1 MLTDIECRQA
11 VCPEG
16 RKFVRLGDAGSM
28 YLQVDANGSKRW
40 FYKYTFL
47 GKEKLMALGGYP
59 KVGLNAARR
68 LRDEAKLLKAKGI
81 DPMEQRKIDK
91 LKAMNPTGETFKA
104 VALEWLQRQLPL
116 WSEVHAKRCT
126 RQLERDLFPY
136 IGARKINELEPVEVL
151 AAVRKTEQRGALETA
166 ERGMQLVGQVFR
178 YAVATG
184 RASRDVT
191 ADLKGALTP
200 YRSKHFGAITD
211 PVKLGELM
219 RAINAYR
226 GGLIVKTAL
235 QLAPI
240 LFQRPGELRGA
251 AWSEIDLDGALWTIP
266 ARRMKR
272 SKDGKENGDDHL
284 VPLSKQAVEL
294 FKPLK
299 MLTGHGLLVFPGERD
314 HRRPISDNSVRTAL
328 IALGYTSE
336 LQTWHGFRA
345 TARTLLAEKLNF
357 DPNIIEAQLAHSVR
371 DINGRA
377 YNRTTYIEQRGK
389 MMQTWADYLDALAA
403 GSKVISLKAA

>member
-1 MLTDIECRQA
+1 MLTDMECRKA

-16 RKFVRLGDAGSM
+16 KKFVRLSDSGSM
-28 YLQVDANGSKRW
+28 YLQVAANGSKRW
-40 FYKYTFL
+40 FFKYTFL
-47 GKEKLMALGGYP
+47 GKEKLMALGSYP
-59 KVGLNAARR
+59 EVALTTARR
-68 LRDEAKLLKAKGI
+68 LRDEAKLLKAKGV

-104 VALEWLQRQLPL
+104 VSLEWLHRQAPL
-116 WSEVHAKRCT
+116 WSEVHAKRCN
-126 RQLERDLFPY
+126 RQFERDLFPY

-151 AAVRKTEQRGALETA
+151 AAVKKTEQRGALETA
-166 ERGMQLVGQVFR
+166 ERGLQLVGQVFR

-184 RASRDVT
+184 RTARDVT

-200 YRSKHFGAITD
+200 YRSKHFGAITE
-211 PVKLGELM
+211 PNKLGDLL

-226 GGLIVKTAL
+226 GGIIVKTAL

-251 AWSEIDLDGALWTIP
+251 AWSEIDLDEGMWTI
-266 ARRMKR
+266 AAHRMKR

-284 VPLSKQAVEL
+284 VPLPRQAIEL
-294 FKPLK
+294 LKPLK
-299 MLTGHGLLVFPGERD
+299 ALTGHGALVFPGERN
-314 HRRPISDNSVRTAL
+314 HGRPISDNSVRTAL
-328 IALGYTSE
+328 IALGYTSD

-371 DINGRA
+371 DVNGRA
-377 YNRTTYIEQRGK
+377 YNRTTYLEQRQK
-389 MMQTWADYLDALAA
+389 MMQSWADYLDALTA
-403 GSKVISLKAA
+403 GSKVISMRAA

>member
-1 MLTDIECRQA
+1 MLTDMECRKA

-16 RKFVRLGDAGSM
+16 KKFVRLSDAGSM

-59 KVGLNAARR
+59 EVGLNAARR
-68 LRDEAKLLKAKGI
+68 LRDEAKLTKAKGI

-91 LKAMNPTGETFKA
+91 LKAMNPTGVSFKA
-104 VALEWLQRQLPL
+104 VAIEWLERQIPL
-116 WSEVHAKRCT
+116 WSEVHAKRCS

-136 IGARKINELEPVEVL
+136 IGNRKINELEPFEVL
-151 AAVRKTEQRGALETA
+151 AAVKKTEQRGALETA
-166 ERGMQLVGQVFR
+166 ERGLQLVGQVFR

-184 RASRDVT
+184 RAPRDLTV
-191 ADLKGALTP
+191 DLKGALTP

-251 AWSEIDLDGALWTIP
+251 AWSEIDLEGALWTIP
-266 ARRMKR
+266 AHRMKR

-284 VPLSKQAVEL
+284 VPLPKQAVEL

-299 MLTGHGLLVFPGERD
+299 MLTGHGRLVFPGERD
-314 HRRPISDNSVRTAL
+314 HGRPISDNSVRTAL
-328 IALGYTSE
+328 ISLGYTSD

-357 DPNIIEAQLAHSVR
+357 DPNIIEAQLAHTVK
-371 DINGRA
+371 DVNGRA
-377 YNRTTYIEQRGK
+377 YNRTTYLEQRMK
-389 MMQTWADYLDALAA
+389 MMQSWADYLDALAA
-403 GSKVISLKAA
+403 GAKVISLQAA